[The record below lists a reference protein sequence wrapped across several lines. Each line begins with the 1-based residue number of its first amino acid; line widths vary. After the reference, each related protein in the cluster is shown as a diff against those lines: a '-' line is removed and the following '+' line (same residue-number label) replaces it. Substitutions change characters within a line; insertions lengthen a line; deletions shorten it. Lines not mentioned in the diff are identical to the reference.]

1 LLGLRYQDERVRGAL
16 ALQAG
21 TYPEA
26 NYANEPLALRH
37 LNEANVGLRLA
48 PRLWLDAGI
57 FAAHL
62 GSESARSLDNLALT
76 RSIMA
81 DNSPYYETGAK
92 LTYEANARW
101 TFTGLVLNGWQNIRD
116 NNQNKALGTQ
126 IQLKPSARLL
136 LNYSTFLGEGANRP
150 EPDTRWRHF
159 HDLYLTWQATTM
171 LKLAAGLDVGWEQT
185 AHKSGE
191 YASWQGG
198 QLIARFQT
206 TPKTAAVF
214 RAEYFHD
221 PHGVQVATSSPNN
234 LRALGLSAGFDYAP
248 TDRALLRFE
257 AKQYQA
263 RDAIFPTDGE
273 LWLSSTALT
282 ALLGVAF

>member
-1 LLGLRYQDERVRGAL
+1 MKFLLSLLTLLPLLAPAQSLPLAPLADTTAAPASPLTFFGYAEAYYSYDLANPTDHLRPAFTYSHNRHNEFNLNLALLGLRYQDERVRGAL

-159 HDLYLTWQATTM
+159 HDLYLTGKPR
-171 LKLAAGLDVGWEQT
+171 LC
-185 AHKSGE
+185 
-191 YASWQGG
+191 
-198 QLIARFQT
+198 
-206 TPKTAAVF
+206 
-214 RAEYFHD
+214 
-221 PHGVQVATSSPNN
+221 
-234 LRALGLSAGFDYAP
+234 
-248 TDRALLRFE
+248 
-257 AKQYQA
+257 
-263 RDAIFPTDGE
+263 
-273 LWLSSTALT
+273 
-282 ALLGVAF
+282 